1 MQNTEEIL
9 TFAKAL
15 ARDAGAIILEYFY
28 GKDMGVEFKQ
38 DTSPVTLADKQI
50 NQVVIDRVA
59 AEFPEHGVLAEE
71 GSAHEERNELWVC
84 DPIDGTKSF
93 IQHIPTALFSLA
105 YVVNG
110 DPQVAVIYDPFQDRL
125 YSAVKGE
132 GAQCNDTPTRVSAG
146 AELEKASVGIAT
158 SYKELKHRRA
168 FFDDLLER
176 GVNQVIV
183 PGNVFK
189 SSLVISG
196 NIDGY
201 VFPGKSAHDVA
212 AAKLIVE
219 EAGGKVTNLRG
230 EAQRYDGPIYGAVI
244 SNGHLHDQLV
254 DALKAFGPENYVG
267 Y

>member
-1 MQNTEEIL
+1 MQNTQEIL
-9 TFAKAL
+9 TFAKTL
-15 ARDAGAIILEYFY
+15 ARDAGEIILEYFY
-28 GKDMGVEFKQ
+28 GKDMDVEFKQ

-50 NQVVIDRVA
+50 NQLVIDRVGA
-59 AEFPEHGVLAEE
+59 AFPQHGVLAEE
-71 GSAHEERNELWVC
+71 GSANADRNELWVC

-105 YVVNG
+105 YVVDG
-110 DPQVAVIYDPFQDRL
+110 EPQVAVIYDPFQDKL
-125 YSAVKGE
+125 YSAVKAG
-132 GAQCNDTPTRVSAG
+132 GAQCNDKPIHVSG
-146 AELEKASVGIAT
+146 CAELEKASIGIAT
-158 SYKELKHRRA
+158 SYKELKARRE

-176 GVNQVIV
+176 GANQVIV

-196 NIDGY
+196 NVDGY
-201 VFPGKSAHDVA
+201 IFPGKSAHDVA

-230 EAQRYDGPIYGAVI
+230 EEQRYDGPIYGAVI
-244 SNGHLHDQLV
+244 TNGHLHDQLV
-254 DALKAFGPENYVG
+254 SSLKDFGPENYVG